1 MDETV
6 KKPVAV
12 KNWAHKAGRV
22 SFLFLG
28 SLPDSKILSSNTFDD
43 SFKNL
48 NFC

>member
-1 MDETV
+1 MDDTV
-6 KKPVAV
+6 KKPIAV

-28 SLPDSKILSSNTFDD
+28 SLPDSKILSSNTFDG